1 MKHRFVP
8 ALERSRFAMH
18 SCQARTE
25 LSGQATERFRAPIE
39 SSEARVE
46 SFSLVDRTFPPVG
59 GTFQGADLK
68 CAVMEEGFP
77 SCSRQ
82 RRCFFKVQTAEG
94 KYFLAGISKTV
105 RPLVARKLK

>member
-1 MKHRFVP
+1 MDYETSFRPGVGTAVCDAFMP
-8 ALERSRFAMH
+8 GTD
-18 SCQARTE
+18 RT
-25 LSGQATERFRAPIE
+25 FRPG
-39 SSEARVE
+39 
-46 SFSLVDRTFPPVG
+46 DRTFPPVG

-68 CAVMEEGFP
+68 CAVVEEGFP

-82 RRCFFKVQTAEG
+82 RRCFFKVQAAEG